1 MKKYVKGI
9 KDDIM
14 TFLLLLPAVFVC
26 LPIILL
32 VTGSVMGNGELKQYL
47 SPVFSDGME
56 FISWK
61 IVPNYPTFENY
72 GKLLFLTP
80 QF

>member
-32 VTGSVMGNGELKQYL
+32 VTGSVMGKKGQKDQYY
-47 SPVFSDGME
+47 
-56 FISWK
+56 I
-61 IVPNYPTFENY
+61 
-72 GKLLFLTP
+72 
-80 QF
+80 